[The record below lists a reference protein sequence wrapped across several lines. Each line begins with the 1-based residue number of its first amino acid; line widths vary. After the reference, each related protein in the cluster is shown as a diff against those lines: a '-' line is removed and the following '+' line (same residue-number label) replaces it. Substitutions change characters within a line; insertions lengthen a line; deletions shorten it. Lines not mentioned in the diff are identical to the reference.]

1 MKKLMILALGGN
13 MIKKAKEK
21 GTFEQQYKNV
31 AESCNQIVKII
42 KQGWNVVITTGNG
55 PQVGN
60 ILLQQELLKDKIPP
74 MPLDVCG
81 ALSQGE
87 IGYLVQQILL
97 NKLKK
102 NKIKKKVITVITQVL
117 VNEKDP
123 EFRNPS
129 KPIGPFYKRKS
140 SIFPMVY
147 QTGKGWRRVVPSP
160 DPKEIIEKEQI
171 KDLIEDGDVVIVCGG
186 GGIPVVER
194 NGELHGIEGV
204 IDKDLASE
212 RLAEELGIK
221 TMMILTDV
229 DNVYLNYGKSN
240 KRKLKKVMLKELKKY
255 QREGHFPKGSMGP
268 KMEASIRFLENRGE
282 RVFITSPKLATK
294 CLQGKAGTALI
305 R

>member
-1 MKKLMILALGGN
+1 MEKLMILALGGN

-21 GTFEQQYKNV
+21 GTFEEQYENV
-31 AESCNQIVKII
+31 TESCNQIIEII
-42 KQGWNVVITTGNG
+42 KQGWDVVITTGNE

-60 ILLQQELLKDKIPP
+60 LLLQQELLKNKIPP

-87 IGYLVQQILL
+87 IGYLIQQILR

-102 NKIKKKVITVITQVL
+102 NKINKKVVTIITQVL
-117 VNEKDP
+117 VDEKDP
-123 EFRNPS
+123 EFRNPT
-129 KPIGPFYKRKS
+129 KPIGPFYKEKNNRYK
-140 SIFPMVY
+140 MVY

-171 KDLIEDGDVVIVCGG
+171 KDLIEDGDVVIACGG
-186 GGIPVVER
+186 GGIPVVKR
-194 NGELHGIEGV
+194 NGELRGVEGV

-212 RLAEELGIK
+212 RLAENLGVK

-229 DNVYLNYGKSN
+229 DNVYLNYGKQN
-240 KRKLKKVMLKELKKY
+240 QKKLEKVSLKEIKEY
-255 QREGHFPKGSMGP
+255 QKEDQFQKGDMGP
-268 KMEASIRFLENRGE
+268 KIEASIRLLENGGE

>member
-1 MKKLMILALGGN
+1 MRKVMILALGGN

-21 GTFEQQYKNV
+21 GTFEEQYKNV
-31 AESCNQIVKII
+31 NESCEQIVKII
-42 KQGWNVVITTGNG
+42 KQGWDVIITTGNG

-60 ILLQQELLKDKIPP
+60 LLLQQEFSKDKIPP

-102 NKIKKKVITVITQVL
+102 NKIRKKVVTIITQVL
-117 VNEKDP
+117 VDKNDP
-123 EFRNPS
+123 EFDNPS
-129 KPIGPFYKRKS
+129 KPIGTFYEKKNNR
-140 SIFPMVY
+140 FPMVH

-160 DPKEIIEKEQI
+160 DPKQIIEKEQI
-171 KDLIEDGDVVIVCGG
+171 KDLVEEGDVVIACVG
-186 GGIPVVER
+186 GGIPVIESG
-194 NGELHGIEGV
+194 GELRGIEGV

-212 RLAEELGIK
+212 KLAEDLGIK

-229 DNVYLNYGKSN
+229 DNVYLNYGKKN
-240 KRKLKKVMLKELKKY
+240 QKKLGQVKLKDIKEY
-255 QREGHFPKGSMGP
+255 QKQGYFPKGSMGP
-268 KMEASIRFLENRGE
+268 KIEASIRLLESEGE
-282 RVFITSPKLATK
+282 EVFITSPRLATE
-294 CLQGKAGTALI
+294 CLKGKTGTALT

>member
-1 MKKLMILALGGN
+1 MQKTMILALGGN

-21 GTFEQQYKNV
+21 GTFEEQYENV
-31 AESCNQIVKII
+31 TTSCDQIIEII
-42 KQGWNVVITTGNG
+42 KQGWNIVITHGNG

-60 ILLQQELLKDKIPP
+60 LLLQQELLKDKIPP

-87 IGYLVQQILL
+87 IGYLVQQILR

-102 NKIKKKVITVITQVL
+102 NKINKKVVTIITQVL
-117 VNEKDP
+117 VDEKDP
-123 EFRNPS
+123 EFKNPS
-129 KPIGPFYKRKS
+129 KPIGPFYKIKNNR
-140 SIFPMVY
+140 FPMVY

-160 DPKEIIEKEQI
+160 DPKEIIEKDQI
-171 KDLIEDGDVVIVCGG
+171 KDLVENGDVVIACGG

-194 NGELHGIEGV
+194 RGQLKGIEGV

-212 RLAEELGIK
+212 KLAEELGIK

-229 DNVYLNYGKSN
+229 DNVYLNYGEKN
-240 KRKLKKVMLKELKKY
+240 QKKLEKVTLKEIKEHQK
-255 QREGHFPKGSMGP
+255 RGHFQKGSMGP
-268 KMEASIRFLENRGE
+268 KIEASIRLLENGGE
-282 RVFITSPKLATK
+282 GVFITSPKLAIK